1 MHVFCDDEGVGKRMT
16 LGDWL
21 PLYLDSY
28 KRGTIRPDS
37 FRMLEQ
43 VAAKL
48 PPQLLGMELTA
59 VLPMH
64 LQKFVNEFA
73 ATASKSY
80 MDKMHVLLNALFT
93 TAMDNDL
100 CTKNP
105 AARVKFPHLREKPR
119 ETFTWDEVR
128 AILAFAAAY
137 EPQRTAVGI
146 MTMLLT
152 GLRRGELLGL
162 QEGDIT
168 DSTLTV
174 NRAVYLVRGRAHVQ
188 EHEAKTEA
196 SLRTVPLLPELAY
209 RLQHMPHKG
218 VYLFGTSKGTLLSPR
233 NFTRDYDRFF
243 ERLQEVEPDVRRLSP
258 HCCRHT
264 FGTLTREAGADIRVV
279 QQLLGHT
286 DIKTTA
292 RYSHVYLPEM
302 DEAVHS
308 LRDAIFMQNALYSA

>member
-1 MHVFCDDEGVGKRMT
+1 MT
-16 LGDWL
+16 LGEWL
-21 PLYLDSY
+21 PQYLDSY

-43 VAAKL
+43 VAAKI
-48 PPQLLGMELTA
+48 PQQLLDTELAA

-64 LQKFVNEFA
+64 LQRFVNEFA

-80 MDKMHVLLNALFT
+80 MDKLHVLLNALFI
-93 TAMDNDL
+93 AAVDNDL
-100 CTKNP
+100 CAKNP
-105 AARVKFPHLREKPR
+105 AARVKFPQLREKPR

-128 AILAFAAAY
+128 AILAFAASY
-137 EPQRTAVGI
+137 EPQRVAVGI

-162 QEGDIT
+162 QDGDIT

-174 NRAVYLVRGRAHVQ
+174 NRAVYLDHNRPLVV
-188 EHEAKTEA
+188 EHQAKTVA

-209 RLQHMPHKG
+209 RLQHLPHTG
-218 VYLFGTSKGTLLSPR
+218 VYLFGTSKGTLLNPR

-308 LRDAIFMQNALYSA
+308 LRAAILMQNAAYTA

>member
-1 MHVFCDDEGVGKRMT
+1 MT
-16 LGDWL
+16 LGEWI
-21 PLYLDSY
+21 PLYLESY

-43 VAAKL
+43 VAAKI
-48 PPQLLGMELTA
+48 PQQLLDMELA
-59 VLPMH
+59 AILPMH

-73 ATASKSY
+73 ATTSKSY
-80 MDKMHVLLNALFT
+80 MDKLHVLLNALFT
-93 TAMDNDL
+93 AAMDNDL
-100 CTKNP
+100 CAKNP
-105 AARVKFPHLREKPR
+105 AARVKFPHLKEKPR
-119 ETFTWDEVR
+119 ETWTREEVH
-128 AILAFAAAY
+128 AILAFAAGY
-137 EPQRTAVGI
+137 KQQRVAVGI

-162 QEGDIT
+162 QESDIT
-168 DSTLTV
+168 DTTLTV
-174 NRAVYLVRGRAHVQ
+174 NRAVYLVKGHACVE
-188 EHEAKTEA
+188 EHQAKTEA

-209 RLQHMPHKG
+209 RLQYLPHEG
-218 VYLFGTSKGTLLSPR
+218 AFLFGTSKGTLLSPR

-243 ERLQEVEPDVRRLSP
+243 RHLQEVEPNIRRLSP

-279 QQLLGHT
+279 QELLGHT

-302 DEAVHS
+302 DEAVRALHT
-308 LRDAIFMQNALYSA
+308 AIFMQSPVNVA

>member
-1 MHVFCDDEGVGKRMT
+1 MT
-16 LGDWL
+16 LGEWI
-21 PLYLDSY
+21 PAYLDAY
-28 KRGTIRPDS
+28 KRGTIRPNS

-43 VAAKL
+43 VAAKI
-48 PPQLLGMELTA
+48 PQQLKDMELTA
-59 VLPMH
+59 ILPMH
-64 LQKFVNEFA
+64 LQRFVNDFA

-80 MDKMHVLLNALFT
+80 MDKLHVLLNALFVA
-93 TAMDNDL
+93 AMDNDL

-105 AARVKFPHLREKPR
+105 AARVKFPRLREKPR
-119 ETFTWDEVR
+119 ESFTWDEVR
-128 AILAFAAAY
+128 AILAFAAGY
-137 EPQRTAVGI
+137 EPQRVAVGI

-162 QEGDIT
+162 REGDIT

-174 NRAVYLVRGRAHVQ
+174 NRSVFLVRGRPCVH

-209 RLQHMPHKG
+209 RLQHLPHKG
-218 VYLFGTSKGTLLSPR
+218 EYLFGTNKGTLLNPR

-302 DEAVHS
+302 GEAVRA
-308 LRDAIFMQNALYSA
+308 LRAGLLMQNTAHSA

>member
-1 MHVFCDDEGVGKRMT
+1 MT
-16 LGDWL
+16 LGEWI

-48 PPQLLGMELTA
+48 PPHLLEMELTA

-64 LQKFVNEFA
+64 LQRFVNEFA
-73 ATASKSY
+73 ATTSKSY
-80 MDKMHVLLNALFT
+80 MDKLHVLLNALFVA
-93 TAMDNDL
+93 AMDNEL

-105 AARVKFPHLREKPR
+105 AARVKFPHLKEKQR
-119 ETFTWDEVR
+119 ETWTRDEVR
-128 AILAFAAAY
+128 AILAFAAGY
-137 EPQRTAVGI
+137 KQQRVAVGI

-162 QEGDIT
+162 QESDIT
-168 DSTLTV
+168 DTALTV
-174 NRAVYLVRGRAHVQ
+174 NRAVYLVKGRPHVE
-188 EHEAKTEA
+188 EHQAKTEA

-209 RLQHMPHKG
+209 RLQHLPHEG
-218 VYLFGTSKGTLLSPR
+218 AFLFGTSKGTLLSPR

-243 ERLQEVEPDVRRLSP
+243 QRLQEVESTVRRLSP

-279 QQLLGHT
+279 QELLGHT

-302 DEAVHS
+302 DEAVRA
-308 LRDAIFMQNALYSA
+308 LQAAIFIQNPVNVA